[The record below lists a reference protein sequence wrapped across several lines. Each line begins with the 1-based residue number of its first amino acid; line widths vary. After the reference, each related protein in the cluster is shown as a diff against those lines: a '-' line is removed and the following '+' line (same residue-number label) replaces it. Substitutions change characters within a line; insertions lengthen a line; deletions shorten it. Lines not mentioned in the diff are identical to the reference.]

1 MLSISR
7 VPTATTAPTISPSS
21 PSRSLPSQR
30 LSHVVVVNRSQLRN
44 TATRSLLVHRAQLQQ
59 HQSPPVASFLDRSL
73 LLPLRA
79 RRLPHPPSSAHGAV
93 RQWRAVPCRASGS
106 NGDGREERKEYSQE
120 ARMRQEVLNPFR
132 TVRMFLYGAFI
143 ASASIGALIT
153 ATSLLA
159 IATGARDADALQIQ
173 DSLKDLGIDVAA
185 VAIFAF
191 LYRSDARGKDASLN
205 RLTREE
211 SLAKLRLELPTGR
224 IVSLAQLQGSCR
236 LIIVAGP
243 LSHVQTALTAAEPY
257 RAALLERAV
266 VVAPL
271 VTVGAEAGAAAA
283 ENVVLPG
290 DFKGFAEV
298 VDAAWGGEVAG
309 DGSGAG
315 KVGEYP
321 LATMEAA
328 HAVDAHLMK
337 DQRPDVEAGP
347 SSDLLYPGITRS
359 ENEMRW
365 GFIRKVYG
373 IIGAQLLLTAAVGSC
388 FALIP
393 TVRDFGLTN
402 GYFMFFATILPF
414 ATLIPLVIYRSRHP
428 LNLALLAIWTA
439 SMSMTVGLICSMY
452 SGPIVAEALGL
463 TASVVLGLT
472 AYTYYAVK
480 KGQEFSYL
488 GPMLYVSLWLL
499 LGWSFIQIFWG
510 LGSEFA
516 LALVGAL
523 IFALFIVYD
532 TDLIIRRYSYDEY
545 VMASL
550 NIYLDIINLF
560 IRMLEILQYLQA
572 IPLVSRPPIY
582 LFLPS
587 RPASFSSPPAP
598 LRAPHSRRAESS
610 FDEVFL
616 ANYIAALHPPLRPP
630 AQVLLFP
637 CPHPFP
643 TPPISLVR
651 VLLASPSLAPDQRAS
666 LGLWFGPPY
675 LMVWQVPRGCLGL
688 AQLPRE
694 ERSTRKEAR
703 RSREEVGGERGAALV
718 GGLGEV
724 RGKVRVL
731 GEQRVRRYGK
741 QGRQGRAEGT
751 AGGEED
757 GDERGEKG
765 KAGDQSAAPSN
776 CRVET
781 HSPHKPLAFS
791 QRLDIA
797 SAIAEALCHLHT
809 VAQPPL
815 VHRRLCSSSVF
826 LEVLPVAR
834 LANLGIIK
842 GLPSSPCLL
851 QQCHVAAPHRDPDW
865 WERMWPTTRTDIYRR
880 LKSLGIIM
888 LELLSGC
895 PATTTDHA
903 TTSTT
908 VSLDV
913 HQVGGPFLT
922 PGSHSKMLA
931 SIATDDLAAVLDP
944 SISAQSMPF
953 RPIRSF
959 ARLASHPCAAPAA
972 RSRPDIS
979 TVVSE
984 LQGISRAMIRLSM
997 ARTTAHNSF

>member
-1 MLSISR
+1 MLSVSR
-7 VPTATTAPTISPSS
+7 APTATTSPISPSS
-21 PSRSLPSQR
+21 PSRSLPSQQP
-30 LSHVVVVNRSQLRN
+30 SHVVVANRSQPRYI
-44 TATRSLLVHRAQLQQ
+44 ATRSLLVPHAHLQQ
-59 HQSPPVASFLDRSL
+59 HQSPPVAPFLDRSL

-79 RRLPHPPSSAHGAV
+79 RRLPHSPSSAHGAE
-93 RQWRAVPCRASGS
+93 RQRRAVSCRASGS
-106 NGDGREERKEYSQE
+106 NGDGKEERKEYSQE

-243 LSHVQTALTAAEPY
+243 LSHVQTALAAAEPY

-271 VTVGAEAGAAAA
+271 VTVGAEAGAAAS

-347 SSDLLYPGITRS
+347 SSDLLYPGITLS

-560 IRMLEILQYLQA
+560 IRMLEILQYLQG
-572 IPLVSRPPIY
+572 
-582 LFLPS
+582 
-587 RPASFSSPPAP
+587 
-598 LRAPHSRRAESS
+598 
-610 FDEVFL
+610 
-616 ANYIAALHPPLRPP
+616 N
-630 AQVLLFP
+630 
-637 CPHPFP
+637 
-643 TPPISLVR
+643 
-651 VLLASPSLAPDQRAS
+651 
-666 LGLWFGPPY
+666 
-675 LMVWQVPRGCLGL
+675 
-688 AQLPRE
+688 
-694 ERSTRKEAR
+694 
-703 RSREEVGGERGAALV
+703 
-718 GGLGEV
+718 
-724 RGKVRVL
+724 
-731 GEQRVRRYGK
+731 
-741 QGRQGRAEGT
+741 
-751 AGGEED
+751 
-757 GDERGEKG
+757 
-765 KAGDQSAAPSN
+765 N
-776 CRVET
+776 
-781 HSPHKPLAFS
+781 
-791 QRLDIA
+791 
-797 SAIAEALCHLHT
+797 
-809 VAQPPL
+809 
-815 VHRRLCSSSVF
+815 
-826 LEVLPVAR
+826 
-834 LANLGIIK
+834 
-842 GLPSSPCLL
+842 
-851 QQCHVAAPHRDPDW
+851 
-865 WERMWPTTRTDIYRR
+865 
-880 LKSLGIIM
+880 
-888 LELLSGC
+888 
-895 PATTTDHA
+895 
-903 TTSTT
+903 
-908 VSLDV
+908 
-913 HQVGGPFLT
+913 
-922 PGSHSKMLA
+922 
-931 SIATDDLAAVLDP
+931 
-944 SISAQSMPF
+944 
-953 RPIRSF
+953 
-959 ARLASHPCAAPAA
+959 
-972 RSRPDIS
+972 
-979 TVVSE
+979 
-984 LQGISRAMIRLSM
+984 
-997 ARTTAHNSF
+997 

>member
-1 MLSISR
+1 MSSSQTALNLAMSQPEVFSFTTRTTRTRSSISHR
-7 VPTATTAPTISPSS
+7 QSRLCSTARCSCRSALATFRIPPPAPMAWSGSGARCRAEPAVPLSASPLAPQTTSCLRRNLA
-21 PSRSLPSQR
+21 SLP
-30 LSHVVVVNRSQLRN
+30 
-44 TATRSLLVHRAQLQQ
+44 A
-59 HQSPPVASFLDRSL
+59 
-73 LLPLRA
+73 LLPAPVLR
-79 RRLPHPPSSAHGAV
+79 
-93 RQWRAVPCRASGS
+93 
-106 NGDGREERKEYSQE
+106 SQE

-143 ASASIGALIT
+143 ASASVGALIT

-211 SLAKLRLELPTGR
+211 NLAKLRLELPTGR

-243 LSHVQTALTAAEPY
+243 LSHVQNALAAAEPY

-271 VTVGAEAGAAAA
+271 VTVGAEAGAAAL

-298 VDAAWGGEVAG
+298 VDPAWGGEVAG
-309 DGSGAG
+309 DGGGRG
-315 KVGEYP
+315 KVDELGGTAQAATAATGLLQRWMGRPTYTDEWNRWLKEQMKFANVAPGSPVYISLRLDGRVRASGVGYP
-321 LATMEAA
+321 PWNVIAA
-328 HAVDAHLMK
+328 QLPPMK
-337 DQRPDVEAGP
+337 GMWAGPLDGMDGRGHDVEAGP
-347 SSDLLYPGITRS
+347 SSDLLYPGITPS

-452 SGPIVAEALGL
+452 SGPIVVEALGL

-560 IRMLEILQYLQA
+560 IRMLEILQYLQG
-572 IPLVSRPPIY
+572 
-582 LFLPS
+582 
-587 RPASFSSPPAP
+587 
-598 LRAPHSRRAESS
+598 
-610 FDEVFL
+610 
-616 ANYIAALHPPLRPP
+616 N
-630 AQVLLFP
+630 
-637 CPHPFP
+637 
-643 TPPISLVR
+643 
-651 VLLASPSLAPDQRAS
+651 
-666 LGLWFGPPY
+666 
-675 LMVWQVPRGCLGL
+675 
-688 AQLPRE
+688 
-694 ERSTRKEAR
+694 
-703 RSREEVGGERGAALV
+703 
-718 GGLGEV
+718 
-724 RGKVRVL
+724 
-731 GEQRVRRYGK
+731 
-741 QGRQGRAEGT
+741 
-751 AGGEED
+751 
-757 GDERGEKG
+757 
-765 KAGDQSAAPSN
+765 N
-776 CRVET
+776 
-781 HSPHKPLAFS
+781 
-791 QRLDIA
+791 
-797 SAIAEALCHLHT
+797 
-809 VAQPPL
+809 
-815 VHRRLCSSSVF
+815 
-826 LEVLPVAR
+826 
-834 LANLGIIK
+834 
-842 GLPSSPCLL
+842 
-851 QQCHVAAPHRDPDW
+851 
-865 WERMWPTTRTDIYRR
+865 
-880 LKSLGIIM
+880 
-888 LELLSGC
+888 
-895 PATTTDHA
+895 
-903 TTSTT
+903 
-908 VSLDV
+908 
-913 HQVGGPFLT
+913 
-922 PGSHSKMLA
+922 
-931 SIATDDLAAVLDP
+931 
-944 SISAQSMPF
+944 
-953 RPIRSF
+953 
-959 ARLASHPCAAPAA
+959 
-972 RSRPDIS
+972 
-979 TVVSE
+979 
-984 LQGISRAMIRLSM
+984 
-997 ARTTAHNSF
+997 

>member
-1 MLSISR
+1 MPNSVPISG
-7 VPTATTAPTISPSS
+7 PASP
-21 PSRSLPSQR
+21 L
-30 LSHVVVVNRSQLRN
+30 
-44 TATRSLLVHRAQLQQ
+44 T
-59 HQSPPVASFLDRSL
+59 
-73 LLPLRA
+73 LPLLA
-79 RRLPHPPSSAHGAV
+79 P
-93 RQWRAVPCRASGS
+93 
-106 NGDGREERKEYSQE
+106 QE

-243 LSHVQTALTAAEPY
+243 LSHVQTALAAAEPY

-271 VTVGAEAGAAAA
+271 VTVGAEAGVAASG
-283 ENVVLPG
+283 NVVLPG
-290 DFKGFAEV
+290 NFKGFAEV
-298 VDAAWGGEVAG
+298 VDPAWGGEVAG

-315 KVGEYP
+315 KVGEG
-321 LATMEAA
+321 
-328 HAVDAHLMK
+328 
-337 DQRPDVEAGP
+337 PDVEAGP
-347 SSDLLYPGITRS
+347 SSDLLYPGITLS

-393 TVRDFGLTN
+393 SVRDFGLTN

-452 SGPIVAEALGL
+452 SGPIVVEALGL

-560 IRMLEILQYLQA
+560 IRMLEILQYLQG
-572 IPLVSRPPIY
+572 
-582 LFLPS
+582 
-587 RPASFSSPPAP
+587 
-598 LRAPHSRRAESS
+598 
-610 FDEVFL
+610 
-616 ANYIAALHPPLRPP
+616 N
-630 AQVLLFP
+630 
-637 CPHPFP
+637 
-643 TPPISLVR
+643 
-651 VLLASPSLAPDQRAS
+651 
-666 LGLWFGPPY
+666 
-675 LMVWQVPRGCLGL
+675 
-688 AQLPRE
+688 
-694 ERSTRKEAR
+694 
-703 RSREEVGGERGAALV
+703 
-718 GGLGEV
+718 
-724 RGKVRVL
+724 
-731 GEQRVRRYGK
+731 
-741 QGRQGRAEGT
+741 
-751 AGGEED
+751 
-757 GDERGEKG
+757 
-765 KAGDQSAAPSN
+765 N
-776 CRVET
+776 
-781 HSPHKPLAFS
+781 
-791 QRLDIA
+791 
-797 SAIAEALCHLHT
+797 
-809 VAQPPL
+809 
-815 VHRRLCSSSVF
+815 
-826 LEVLPVAR
+826 
-834 LANLGIIK
+834 
-842 GLPSSPCLL
+842 
-851 QQCHVAAPHRDPDW
+851 
-865 WERMWPTTRTDIYRR
+865 
-880 LKSLGIIM
+880 
-888 LELLSGC
+888 
-895 PATTTDHA
+895 
-903 TTSTT
+903 
-908 VSLDV
+908 
-913 HQVGGPFLT
+913 
-922 PGSHSKMLA
+922 
-931 SIATDDLAAVLDP
+931 
-944 SISAQSMPF
+944 
-953 RPIRSF
+953 
-959 ARLASHPCAAPAA
+959 
-972 RSRPDIS
+972 
-979 TVVSE
+979 
-984 LQGISRAMIRLSM
+984 
-997 ARTTAHNSF
+997 